1 VLLRLL
7 TDKPLTM
14 YDLNTFLSDRKQM
27 VSLEQVYSSLRRV
40 VDPELHKDIVSM
52 GMIKDLSING
62 DKVGFTLELTTPACP
77 FNTEIEQDVR
87 NTIAELGVAELDLKV
102 TARVMEGR
110 AISMDELLPGVK
122 NILAVASGKGGVG
135 KTTVSVNLAISLAK
149 TGAKVGLL
157 DADIYGPSVPL
168 MFGLKDAPQV
178 INNKIEPIV
187 SEGVKIISMGFFYEQ
202 SQQAGIYRGPIVSGI
217 VKQFLT
223 DVNWGDLDY
232 LIIDL
237 PPGTGDAPLTLAQ
250 TIPITGIIIVTTPQD
265 VAMNVA
271 VKAIGMFNK
280 LNVPIVGVIENMSY
294 LECPHCENKIPIFGA
309 GGGQKV
315 SEKFNIPFIGQ
326 IPLHPQIMVGSDSGK
341 PVTITAPASSNS
353 MAFDKIT
360 RTVAGRVSIIAEE
373 LKEQAERDRQIELKQ
388 EEKIEGR
395 HDETVGR
402 PTEDQRTAAP
412 PQPQDATQT

>member
-1 VLLRLL
+1 
-7 TDKPLTM
+7 
-14 YDLNTFLSDRKQM
+14 M
-27 VSLEQVYSSLRRV
+27 VSVDLVLSSLKKV

-52 GMIKDLSING
+52 GMIKDLVINNG
-62 DKVGFTLELTTPACP
+62 KVAFTLELTTPACP
-77 FNTEIEQDVR
+77 FNSDIEQDVR
-87 NTIAELGVAELDLKV
+87 NAISSLGVKELDLKV

-135 KTTVSVNLAISLAK
+135 KTTVSVNLAMALAK

-168 MFGLKDAPQV
+168 MLGLKASPEV
-178 INNKIEPIV
+178 INNKIQPPV
-187 SEGVKIISMGFFYEQ
+187 SEGIKVISMGFFYEQ
-202 SQQAGIYRGPIVSGI
+202 SQQAGIYRGPIISGI

-237 PPGTGDAPLTLAQ
+237 PPGTGDAPLTIAQ
-250 TIPITGIIIVTTPQD
+250 TIPITGILIVTTPQD

-294 LECPHCENKIPIFGA
+294 LECPHCKQHTHIFGK
-309 GGGQKV
+309 GGGQIV
-315 SEKFNIPFIGQ
+315 SEQFNIPFIGE
-326 IPLHPQIMVGSDSGK
+326 IPLHPLIMTGSDTGK
-341 PVTITAPASSNS
+341 SVVISAPDSMNSLVFSKVAKTIAGRISVIATEMRAQQETESEQSNS
-353 MAFDKIT
+353 NN
-360 RTVAGRVSIIAEE
+360 SSS
-373 LKEQAERDRQIELKQ
+373 Q
-388 EEKIEGR
+388 
-395 HDETVGR
+395 
-402 PTEDQRTAAP
+402 TEAQNASHL
-412 PQPQDATQT
+412 